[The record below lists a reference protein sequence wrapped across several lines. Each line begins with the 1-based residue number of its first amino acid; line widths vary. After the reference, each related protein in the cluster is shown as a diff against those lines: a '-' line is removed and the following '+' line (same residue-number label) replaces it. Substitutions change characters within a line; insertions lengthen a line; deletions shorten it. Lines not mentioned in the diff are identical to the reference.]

1 MTQKE
6 ILLKQMSACHNQK
19 NWFVP
24 MNDALSGLTPQQ
36 ALWLDSTESHSIW
49 QIVNHLIFWNNRWL
63 NRFKGIAMPK
73 MEGDN
78 EATFSVKNGTQQ
90 EWLSAIKKL
99 DEILD
104 EWETELKKA
113 DEIKLNN
120 EAFQD
125 YEDSWY
131 DVIMQI
137 TIHNAYHIG
146 QIVNLRKMQGSW
158 DSKQGVQ

>member
-1 MTQKE
+1 
-6 ILLKQMSACHNQK
+6 
-19 NWFVP
+19 
-24 MNDALSGLTPQQ
+24 MNEALSGLTPQQ

-49 QIVNHLIFWNNRWL
+49 QIVNHLIFWNDRWL
-63 NRFKGIAMPK
+63 HRFKGDNLPK
-73 MEGDN
+73 MEETN
-78 EATFSVKNGTQQ
+78 EETFVVKNGNIEQWQ
-90 EWLSAIKKL
+90 ISIKKL

-104 EWETELKKA
+104 EWEKELTNA
-113 DEIKLNN
+113 DETKLNN
-120 EAFQD
+120 EAFND

-158 DSKQGVQ
+158 KAEQGVK